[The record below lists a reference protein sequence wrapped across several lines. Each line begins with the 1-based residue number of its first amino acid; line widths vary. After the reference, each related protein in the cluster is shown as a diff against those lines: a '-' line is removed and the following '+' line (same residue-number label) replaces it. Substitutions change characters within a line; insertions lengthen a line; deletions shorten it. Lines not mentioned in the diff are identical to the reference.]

1 MVFEP
6 NFTKV
11 VSSVRKNIGTM
22 QSVVEVK
29 LPTNDNDISK
39 VVSVG
44 AKSVIMS
51 NEVIGRDVV
60 ITGLVDFQAVYQSV
74 GLSAVDYSAEFRD
87 KFVSNDNITGEVIL
101 SSNVIDITYSIVGGA
116 IRVVAIVEIVID
128 AIDSTD
134 INVLTRVE
142 GDNVHLSTNELEYYT
157 YLGRC
162 YEKFDV
168 SSELELT
175 GVTNLLMVTP
185 SVSVYNVVPKENYV
199 SVSGKVCLALCC
211 QTGEGVEALTT
222 DYRTIDFDWE
232 VVYDG
237 VNDNAIVQSQIGI
250 VSNEIKVSTMVD
262 NGVAIVNVNIPVSYY
277 GYVFGE
283 NKIEVIE
290 DLYSEKNYL
299 SVTCEN
305 FKTITSTNSLFF
317 KDNISGVASI
327 SETSPFIDEVLGVC
341 TNNLVVASS
350 RIDDNNLCIEG
361 VANSTVTY
369 YTKETGDI
377 TSVQVEMPF
386 SIEKRVENIDCNVV
400 TICLENI
407 SARSKRGKEIEVSAE
422 LNVYVDIYT
431 TNSKCVIT
439 AVVVGDEKN
448 TDECP
453 LYIYL
458 TKPEQTVWDIAKEMN
473 VSQELIVK
481 QNPEVVLPLKTGD
494 KLVIYKPTVMKF

>member
-11 VSSVRKNIGTM
+11 DSSVRKNIGTM

-29 LPTNDNDISK
+29 LPTNDNDITK

-44 AKSVIMS
+44 AKSVITS
-51 NEVIGRDVV
+51 NEVIGRDIVL
-60 ITGLVDFQAVYQSV
+60 TGLVDFQAVYQGV

-87 KFVSNDNITGEVIL
+87 KFVANDNVTGEIVV
-101 SSNVIDITYSIVGGA
+101 SSNIVDINSSIVGGA
-116 IRVVAIVEIVID
+116 IRVVAIVEICID
-128 AIDSTD
+128 EIVSVDK
-134 INVLTRVE
+134 NVLTSIGE
-142 GDNVHLSTNELEYYT
+142 DSTHISTNELEYYT

-168 SSELELT
+168 SSEIELT
-175 GVTNLLMVTP
+175 GVSNVLMVTP
-185 SVSVYNVVPKENYV
+185 SVSVCNIVSKENYLV
-199 SVSGKVCLALCC
+199 VSGKVGLALCC
-211 QTGEGVEALTT
+211 QTGENINDITTEFRTVE
-222 DYRTIDFDWE
+222 FNSE
-232 VVYDG
+232 VAYDG
-237 VNDNAIVQSQIGI
+237 VNESSIIQSQIGI

-262 NGVAIVNVNIPVSYY
+262 NGVASVNINVPISYY

-299 SVTCEN
+299 SITCEN
-305 FKTITSTNSLFF
+305 FKTISCGNSIFF

-327 SETSPFIDEVLGVC
+327 SDTAPFIDEVLGVC

-350 RIDDNNLCIEG
+350 RINDNNLCIEG

-369 YTKETGDI
+369 YTKETSDI

-386 SIEKRVENIDCNVV
+386 SIEKRVEGIDCNVV
-400 TICLENI
+400 TINLENI

-422 LNVYVDIYT
+422 LNAYIDVYT
-431 TNSKCVIT
+431 KNTQCAIT
-439 AVVVGDEKN
+439 GVALGDEKN
-448 TDECP
+448 ADECP
-453 LYIYL
+453 LYIYVV
-458 TKPEQTVWDIAKEMN
+458 KPGQTVWDIAKDMN
-473 VSQELIVK
+473 TSQELIME
-481 QNPEVVLPLKTGD
+481 QNPDVVLPLKAGD
-494 KLVIYKPTVMKF
+494 KLVVYKPNVMKF